1 MSEEGNMSDTPKP
14 GNIMSE
20 PLPTRNSPSAAEAD
34 RQEFDAAVTRLTHA
48 KDEAV
53 AAVRDIV
60 KARPV
65 AAAAIAV
72 GVGFLCGVL
81 CRKRH

>member
-1 MSEEGNMSDTPKP
+1 MSDTPKP

-20 PLPTRNSPSAAEAD
+20 PLPAGNSRAGNIPGAVQAD

-53 AAVRDIV
+53 AAVGDIV

-81 CRKRH
+81 CRKSH